1 MGGTGAKNGLDWS
14 DRRFNRR
21 RASYVRRMVAGSVIE
36 MIEVL
41 GNAAS
46 LVSLKTDP
54 LPRARKRYT
63 R

>member
-1 MGGTGAKNGLDWS
+1 MEKGRKNGLDWS

-21 RASYVRRMVAGSVIE
+21 RACYVRRMVTGSVIE

-41 GNAAS
+41 GKVAIRALS
-46 LVSLKTDP
+46 SAP
-54 LPRARKRYT
+54 LMRARKRYT